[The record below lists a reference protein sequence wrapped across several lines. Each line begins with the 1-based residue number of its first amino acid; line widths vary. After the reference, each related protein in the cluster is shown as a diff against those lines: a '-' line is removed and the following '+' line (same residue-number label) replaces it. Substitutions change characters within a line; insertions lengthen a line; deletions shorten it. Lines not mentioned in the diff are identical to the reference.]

1 MFVWVAFVDA
11 YVSLPVC
18 VCMCVHVLALH
29 VQGYRYLSGVNVEQS
44 CEMSLAHYSRVAKS
58 GEEELTTRRLFSSV
72 VSLTRNTQ
80 CSTVASELPL
90 ITVAP
95 VGKPRV
101 FEEDSQVSVSAVGLL

>member
-1 MFVWVAFVDA
+1 
-11 YVSLPVC
+11 
-18 VCMCVHVLALH
+18 MCVHVLAFYTC

-44 CEMSLAHYSRVAKS
+44 CEMSLAYYSRVAKS
-58 GEEELTTRRLFSSV
+58 GEELLPTRRLLNRGA
-72 VSLTRNTQ
+72 SLTPNAQ

-101 FEEDSQVSVSAVGLL
+101 FEEDSQVSVSALDLL

>member
-1 MFVWVAFVDA
+1 MFVWVAFVVA

-44 CEMSLAHYSRVAKS
+44 CEMSLAHYSRVATS
-58 GEEELTTRRLFSSV
+58 GEEVLPTRRLFSSV
-72 VSLTRNTQ
+72 VSLTCNMQ

>member
-1 MFVWVAFVDA
+1 MRKFA
-11 YVSLPVC
+11 S
-18 VCMCVHVLALH
+18 MCAHVLALY

-58 GEEELTTRRLFSSV
+58 GEEALTTRRVFSSV
-72 VSLTRNTQ
+72 VSLTPNTQ

-90 ITVAP
+90 IAVAP

-101 FEEDSQVSVSAVGLL
+101 FEEDSQVSVCALGLL

>member
-1 MFVWVAFVDA
+1 MFVWVSFVDA
-11 YVSLPVC
+11 YASLPVC
-18 VCMCVHVLALH
+18 VCTCVHVLALH

-58 GEEELTTRRLFSSV
+58 GEEVLTTRRLFSLV
-72 VSLTRNTQ
+72 VSLTHTQ
-80 CSTVASELPL
+80 CSAVASELPL